1 MPFYTVRFNT
11 LEDIATSGVSV
22 GDDVFYAPKEDQF
35 THYVFVQ
42 QLQKLVHTCSN
53 VECIVTYMHNGC
65 WSMFILFLRL
75 T

>member
-42 QLQKLVHTCSN
+42 QLQKLVH
-53 VECIVTYMHNGC
+53 VAVLIV
-65 WSMFILFLRL
+65 L
-75 T
+75 